1 MRKRVGFTLIELLV
15 VIAIIG
21 ILAAMLFPVFARA
34 RESARKT
41 QCLSNVKNI
50 AMAVQMY
57 LVDYDRA
64 FTLEHD
70 ANVRKWYLDNEIGTC
85 DYGVDCHTNITN
97 PYLKHAVVLDDYIKN
112 RDVWRCPS
120 AKYHKDIAINWG
132 YGDGRWFQWLVD
144 KIGVDG
150 CIGSLTSDWAPAYP
164 PGWGGETTDSVTQ
177 ATCGGSKAFDQ
188 SIAVP
193 WTLNGK
199 STASIE
205 DPAKQVA
212 VADSGIESQQ
222 LDRASWVAYPDI
234 CRIDSLLCA
243 PNADRECGA
252 DWTNCSWTR
261 ECGALG
267 VDHGGNGKYSSDPQ
281 YRKEHAWPR
290 HLGGSNL
297 GFTDG
302 HAKWFPAETILWGGE
317 NGSGYASSDPP
328 LFYGLTTCT
337 NPTSTPK

>member
-1 MRKRVGFTLIELLV
+1 MVRRRGFTLIELLV

-41 QCLSNVKNI
+41 QCLANVKNI

-70 ANVRKWYLDNEIGTC
+70 AKVRQWYLDNEIGTC
-85 DYGVDCHTNITN
+85 DSGVDCHTNITN
-97 PYLKHAVVLDDYIKN
+97 PYLKQPVLLEDYIKN

-120 AKYHKDIAINWG
+120 ARYDKTFAINWG
-132 YGDGRWFQWLVD
+132 YGDGRWFQYLVD
-144 KIGVDG
+144 KVGPDG
-150 CIGSLTSDWAPAYP
+150 CIGSLTASRAAAYP
-164 PGWGGETTDSVTQ
+164 PGWGGDTTDSVAQ
-177 ATCGGSKAFDQ
+177 ETCGAGNGRFQQ
-188 SIAVP
+188 SIAIP
-193 WTLNGK
+193 WALNEM
-199 STASIE
+199 STSAIQ

-222 LDRASWVAYPDI
+222 LDRASWVTYPDI
-234 CRIDSLLCA
+234 CRIDSQLC
-243 PNADRECGA
+243 NTSCGA
-252 DWTNCSWTR
+252 DWVNCSWTQ
-261 ECGALG
+261 ECGAPAI
-267 VDHGGNGKYSSDPQ
+267 DHGGNGKYSSDPQ

-302 HAKWFPAETILWGGE
+302 HAKWFPAEAILFGGE
-317 NGSGYASSDPP
+317 NWSGYATEPTQ
-328 LFYGLTTCT
+328 FYGLGVCT
-337 NPTSTPK
+337 NPTSTPRP